1 MAGEISR
8 ALNCLFARITFLFAF
23 LSRFDDPVVTGH
35 SFSGESF
42 GEYTTS
48 GDALLEVWALPKG
61 HAHLVHGSGP
71 HYDAP
76 PRL

>member
-8 ALNCLFARITFLFAF
+8 ALNGLFAHITFLFAF

-35 SFSGESF
+35 SFSGEKF

-48 GDALLEVWALPKG
+48 GAAWLEVWLRPSS
-61 HAHLVHGSGP
+61 HARLDHDFGP
-71 HYDAP
+71 HHDVSP
-76 PRL
+76 CL